1 MLNKRQS
8 SDWSAETP
16 TITAAVSSLMRSVWT
31 QSEIKFC
38 PLKVPVFTRLVQSP
52 PRRRSS
58 VKQQETQSCS
68 VCLSSGREE
77 KVTQGGDSLQPKH
90 IQLRRSWKLLYEGS
104 FF

>member
-16 TITAAVSSLMRSVWT
+16 TTTAAVSSLMRSVWT
-31 QSEIKFC
+31 QPEIKFC
-38 PLKVPVFTRLVQSP
+38 PVKVPVSTRLVQSP
-52 PRRRSS
+52 PRGRSP
-58 VKQQETQSCS
+58 VEQQETRSCS

-77 KVTQGGDSLQPKH
+77 KVTQGGDSLHPEH
-90 IQLRRSWKLLYEGS
+90 TQLRRSCKLLYEES